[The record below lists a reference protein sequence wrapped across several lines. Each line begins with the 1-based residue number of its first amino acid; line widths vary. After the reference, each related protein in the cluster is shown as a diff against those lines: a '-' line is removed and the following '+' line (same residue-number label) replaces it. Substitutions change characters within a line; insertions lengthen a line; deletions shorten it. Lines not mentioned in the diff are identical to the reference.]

1 MQLVLQ
7 LNAAQTQP
15 QQQVFPAAA
24 AAHGLPSFIPFP
36 LSFPPHTTQPGKPLV
51 KPATTRITLPTF
63 VRVACFIYDVDSAAV
78 DAADAAA
85 AAAGSAVV
93 GFGGACVLMQ

>member
-1 MQLVLQ
+1 MVD
-7 LNAAQTQP
+7 P
-15 QQQVFPAAA
+15 PASPP
-24 AAHGLPSFIPFP
+24 LPVPSPFP
-36 LSFPPHTTQPGKPLV
+36 TQPGKPLV

-78 DAADAAA
+78 DAAAAA